1 MLSQLLVM
9 EVRNGS
15 CQGHVCIFL
24 TKSRLAFGARLL
36 EKRPRLVASNVQTYL
51 RIEKN
56 FGAMSPLI
64 FELKLE
70 LLGGRRVCMISGFFG
85 RRANDGV
92 LNPREASVDGAVRSF
107 RSRHVFGEYSN

>member
-15 CQGHVCIFL
+15 CQGYVCIFL

-36 EKRPRLVASNVQTYL
+36 EKRPRLVASNVRTYL

-92 LNPREASVDGAVRSF
+92 LAVPVSGPRAYPA
-107 RSRHVFGEYSN
+107 